1 MKNYYTTLS
10 EEILSLA
17 KSGKDTVTLRRQLF
31 YIRQAK
37 LEKSLNTDDLK
48 KTFWINI
55 YNAFYLI
62 NLKETKQGKEIFN
75 LKRIKIARAVFSL
88 NDIEHG
94 ILRKYKFR
102 IGFGYITNPFYSDFI
117 KTLAVNKVDY
127 RIHFALR
134 SINLEKKTIDYFDCE
149 EIEKQL
155 TIVTKDFIRLE
166 TEFDN
171 ESKTIRA
178 SDFLLSYLRDFGG
191 KKSVKKL
198 LETVFER
205 DLNEYKLRFKTYKRT
220 EKLQRVS

>member
-75 LKRIKIARAVFSL
+75 LKRIKIARAIFSL

-134 SINLEKKTIDYFDCE
+134 SINLENKTIDYFDCE

-191 KKSVKKL
+191 KKSLKKL

>member
-1 MKNYYTTLS
+1 VKNYYTTLS
-10 EEILSLA
+10 EEILSAA
-17 KSGKDTVTLRRQLF
+17 KSGKDTLPLRRQLF

-62 NLKETKQGKEIFN
+62 TLKETKQGKEIFN

-102 IGFGYITNPFYSDFI
+102 IGFGYITNPFYSNLI
-117 KTLAVNKVDY
+117 KTLAVSKVDY

-134 SINLEKKTIDYFDCE
+134 SLDLEKKTIDYFDCE

-178 SDFLLSYLRDFGG
+178 SDFLLSYSRDFGG

-198 LETVFER
+198 LETIFGR
-205 DLNEYKLRFKTYKRT
+205 DLKEYKLRFKTYKRT
-220 EKLQRVS
+220 EKLLKVS

>member
-10 EEILSLA
+10 EEILSVA
-17 KSGKDTVTLRRQLF
+17 KSGKDTVTLQRQLF

-37 LEKSLNTDDLK
+37 LEQSLNTDELK

-62 NLKETKQGKEIFN
+62 TLKETQLRKEIFN

-102 IGFGYITNPFYSDFI
+102 IGYGYITNPFYSSFI

-134 SINLEKKTIDYFDCE
+134 SLELEKKTIDCFDCE

-155 TIVTKDFIRLE
+155 TEVTNDFIRLE
-166 TEFDN
+166 TEFN
-171 ESKTIRA
+171 HESKTIRVSA
-178 SDFLLSYLRDFGG
+178 FLLSYLRDFGG
-191 KKSVKKL
+191 KKTMKNL
-198 LETVFER
+198 LETIFER
-205 DLNEYKLRFKTYKRT
+205 DLKEYKLRFKTYKRT
-220 EKLQRVS
+220 EKLLQVS

>member
-10 EEILSLA
+10 EEILSVA
-17 KSGKDTVTLRRQLF
+17 KSGKDTLTLRRQLF

-62 NLKETKQGKEIFN
+62 ILKETKQGKEIFN

-102 IGFGYITNPFYSDFI
+102 IGFGYITNPFYSNLI
-117 KTLAVNKVDY
+117 KTLAVSKVDY

-134 SINLEKKTIDYFDCE
+134 SLDLEKKTIDYFDCE

-178 SDFLLSYLRDFGG
+178 SDFLLSYSRDFGG

-198 LETVFER
+198 LETIFER
-205 DLNEYKLRFKTYKRT
+205 DLKEYKLRFKTYKRT
-220 EKLQRVS
+220 EKLLKVS

>member
-75 LKRIKIARAVFSL
+75 LKRIKIARAIFSL

-102 IGFGYITNPFYSDFI
+102 IGYGYITNPFYSDFI
-117 KTLAVNKVDY
+117 KTLAVSKVDY

>member
-75 LKRIKIARAVFSL
+75 LKRIKIARAIFSL

-149 EIEKQL
+149 EIEEQL
-155 TIVTKDFIRLE
+155 TIVTKDFICLE

>member
-1 MKNYYTTLS
+1 VKNYYTTLS
-10 EEILSLA
+10 EEILSVA
-17 KSGKDTVTLRRQLF
+17 KSGKDTLTLRRQLF

-62 NLKETKQGKEIFN
+62 ILKETKQGKEIFN

-102 IGFGYITNPFYSDFI
+102 IGFGYITNPFYSNLI
-117 KTLAVNKVDY
+117 KTLAVSKVDY

-134 SINLEKKTIDYFDCE
+134 SLDLEKKTIDYFDCE

-178 SDFLLSYLRDFGG
+178 SDFLLSYSRDFGG

-198 LETVFER
+198 LETIFER
-205 DLNEYKLRFKTYKRT
+205 DLKEYKLRFKTYKRT
-220 EKLQRVS
+220 EKLLKVS

>member
-1 MKNYYTTLS
+1 VKNYYTTLS
-10 EEILSLA
+10 EEILSVA
-17 KSGKDTVTLRRQLF
+17 KSGKDTLTLRRQLF

-62 NLKETKQGKEIFN
+62 ILKETKQGKEIFN

-94 ILRKYKFR
+94 ILRKYKFK
-102 IGFGYITNPFYSDFI
+102 IGFGYITNPFYSNLI
-117 KTLAVNKVDY
+117 KTLAVSKVDY

-134 SINLEKKTIDYFDCE
+134 SLDLEKKTIDYFDCE

-178 SDFLLSYLRDFGG
+178 SDFLLSYSRDFGG

-198 LETVFER
+198 LETIFER
-205 DLNEYKLRFKTYKRT
+205 DLKEYKLRFKTYKRT
-220 EKLQRVS
+220 EKLLKVS

>member
-10 EEILSLA
+10 EEILSVA

-37 LEKSLNTDDLK
+37 LEKSLNTDELK

-62 NLKETKQGKEIFN
+62 TLKETKLGKEIFN
-75 LKRIKIARAVFSL
+75 LKRIKISRAVFSL

-102 IGFGYITNPFYSDFI
+102 IGYGYITNPFYCDFI
-117 KTLAVNKVDY
+117 KKLAVSKVDY

-134 SINLEKKTIDYFDCE
+134 SLELEKKTIDCFNCE

-155 TIVTKDFIRLE
+155 TEVTNDFIRLE

-171 ESKTIRA
+171 DSKTIRVSA
-178 SDFLLSYLRDFGG
+178 FLLSYLRDFGG

-198 LETVFER
+198 LETIFER
-205 DLNEYKLRFKTYKRT
+205 DLKEYKLRFKTYKRT
-220 EKLQRVS
+220 EKLLQVS

>member
-10 EEILSLA
+10 EEILSVA
-17 KSGKDTVTLRRQLF
+17 KSGKDTTTLRRQLF

-62 NLKETKQGKEIFN
+62 ILKEKKQEKEIFN
-75 LKRIKIARAVFSL
+75 LKKIKIACAVFSL

-134 SINLEKKTIDYFDCE
+134 SLNLQEKTIDCYECE
-149 EIEKQL
+149 AIEKQL
-155 TIVTKDFIRLE
+155 TRVTNDFIRLE
-166 TEFDN
+166 TEFDDA
-171 ESKTIRA
+171 SKTIRV
-178 SDFLLSYLRDFGG
+178 SGFLLSYLRDFGG

-198 LETVFER
+198 LETIFER
-205 DLNEYKLRFKTYKRT
+205 DLAEYKLRFKSYKRT
-220 EKLQRVS
+220 KKLLKVS

>member
-10 EEILSLA
+10 EEILSVA
-17 KSGKDTVTLRRQLF
+17 KSGKDTVTLQRQLF

-37 LEKSLNTDDLK
+37 LEQSLNTDELK
-48 KTFWINI
+48 KTIWINI

-62 NLKETKQGKEIFN
+62 TLKETKLGKEIFN

-102 IGFGYITNPFYSDFI
+102 IGYGYITNPFYSSFI

-134 SINLEKKTIDYFDCE
+134 SLELEKKTIDCFDCE

-155 TIVTKDFIRLE
+155 TEVTNDFIRLE
-166 TEFDN
+166 TEFN
-171 ESKTIRA
+171 HESKTIRVSA
-178 SDFLLSYLRDFGG
+178 FLLSYLRDFGG
-191 KKSVKKL
+191 KKTMKNL
-198 LETVFER
+198 LETIFER
-205 DLNEYKLRFKTYKRT
+205 DLKEYKLRFKTYKRT
-220 EKLQRVS
+220 EKLLQLS

>member
-10 EEILSLA
+10 EEILSVA

-37 LEKSLNTDDLK
+37 LEQSLNTDELK

-62 NLKETKQGKEIFN
+62 TLKETKLGKEIFN

-102 IGFGYITNPFYSDFI
+102 IGYGYITNPFYSSFI

-134 SINLEKKTIDYFDCE
+134 SLELEKKTIDCFDCE
-149 EIEKQL
+149 EIENQL
-155 TIVTKDFIRLE
+155 TVVTNDFIRLE
-166 TEFDN
+166 TEFDH
-171 ESKTIRA
+171 ESKTIRVSA
-178 SDFLLSYLRDFGG
+178 FLLSYLRDFGG
-191 KKSVKKL
+191 KKTVKKL
-198 LETVFER
+198 LETIFER
-205 DLNEYKLRFKTYKRT
+205 DLKEYKLRFKTYKRT
-220 EKLQRVS
+220 EKLLQVS

>member
-10 EEILSLA
+10 EEILSVA
-17 KSGKDTVTLRRQLF
+17 NSGKDTIKLRRQLF
-31 YIRQAK
+31 YIRQTK

-62 NLKETKQGKEIFN
+62 TLKDTKLGKEIFN

-102 IGFGYITNPFYSDFI
+102 IGYGYITNPFYSDFI
-117 KTLAVNKVDY
+117 KNLAVNKVDY

-134 SINLEKKTIDYFDCE
+134 SLNLEKNTIDYFDCE

-155 TIVTKDFIRLE
+155 TVVTKNFIKLE
-166 TEFDN
+166 TEFVH
-171 ESKTIRA
+171 ESKTIRV

-198 LETVFER
+198 LETIFER
-205 DLNEYKLRFKTYKRT
+205 DLKEYKLRFKTYKKT
-220 EKLQRVS
+220 EKLLKVS

>member
-10 EEILSLA
+10 EEILSVA
-17 KSGKDTVTLRRQLF
+17 NSGKDTITLRRQLF
-31 YIRQAK
+31 YIRQTK

-62 NLKETKQGKEIFN
+62 TLKDTKLGKEIFN

-102 IGFGYITNPFYSDFI
+102 IGYGYITNPFYSDFI
-117 KTLAVNKVDY
+117 KNLAVNKVDY

-134 SINLEKKTIDYFDCE
+134 SLNLEKNTIDYFDCE

-155 TIVTKDFIRLE
+155 TVVTKNFIKLE
-166 TEFDN
+166 TEFVH
-171 ESKTIRA
+171 ESKTIRV

-198 LETVFER
+198 LETIFER
-205 DLNEYKLRFKTYKRT
+205 DLKEYKLRFKTYKKT
-220 EKLQRVS
+220 EKLLKVS